1 MKTMRL
7 TKMFSFEM
15 AHCLWHYEGKC
26 SNLHGH
32 SYKMEVTV
40 EGLPSQENGMV
51 IDFKKLKDIVNETI
65 IDKFDHSTVLY
76 EHTDS
81 EIINALKKNF
91 ERVHILPF
99 QPSTENLLQHF
110 ADLLLGVLPDHV
122 KLYSIRLHE
131 TDTSYAEL
139 FFE

>member
-15 AHCLWHYEGKC
+15 AHCLWQYEGKC
-26 SNLHGH
+26 SNMHGH

-40 EGLPSQENGMV
+40 EGTPSRENGMV
-51 IDFKKLKDIVNETI
+51 IDFKKLKDIVNESI

-76 EHTDS
+76 EHADPD
-81 EIINALKKNF
+81 IINALKKNF
-91 ERVHILPF
+91 ERVHVLPF

-110 ADLLLGVLPDHV
+110 GDLLSGALPANV
-122 KLYSIRLHE
+122 RLYSIRLHE